1 MKTKTFNNIK
11 LGAFVLAGLIFLL
24 LILYMIGK
32 NRTMFGGN
40 YKLRARFEN
49 VQGLKSGNN
58 VRYAGIDVGTV
69 EKVSIINDTIMEV
82 KMIIDNKAK
91 FILRKNAI
99 VSIGT
104 DGLVGNKVVNI
115 AASKSDS
122 PLAEENDILP
132 TKKPIDTD
140 EMLRTLNKTN
150 NDIAVIAKN
159 LKLTS
164 NKLNNSEALWALLN
178 DKSLP
183 DNLKKS
189 AANIRL
195 VTNNLYNMSKDVNS
209 MVSKIKKGEGSIGK
223 IINDSSFAKSLE
235 DAVINIKDAGNEVST
250 LSKDI
255 NKAVKE
261 IENNINDGNGT
272 VHALLKDTGIVIK
285 INHSLD
291 NIEDGTKGFNQNM
304 DALKHS
310 FLFRG
315 YFRKLEKAK
324 H

>member
-58 VRYAGIDVGTV
+58 VRYAGIDIGTV
-69 EKVSIINDTIMEV
+69 EKVSIINDTLMEV

-235 DAVINIKDAGNEVST
+235 EAVINIKDAGNEVST

>member
-11 LGAFVLAGLIFLL
+11 LGAFVLVGLIFLL

-58 VRYAGIDVGTV
+58 VRYAGIDIGTV
-69 EKVSIINDTIMEV
+69 EKVSIINDTLMEV

>member
-58 VRYAGIDVGTV
+58 VRYAGIDIGTV
-69 EKVSIINDTIMEV
+69 EKVSIINDTLMEV

-150 NDIAVIAKN
+150 NDIAVIASN

-189 AANIRL
+189 AENIRL

>member
-58 VRYAGIDVGTV
+58 VRYAGIDIGTV
-69 EKVSIINDTIMEV
+69 EKVSIINDTLMEV

-140 EMLRTLNKTN
+140 EMLRTVNKTN

-223 IINDSSFAKSLE
+223 IINDTSFAKSLE
-235 DAVINIKDAGNEVST
+235 EAVINIKDAGNEVST

-261 IENNINDGNGT
+261 IENNINDGNGI

>member
-11 LGAFVLAGLIFLL
+11 LGAFVLVGLIFLL

-58 VRYAGIDVGTV
+58 VRYAGIDIGTV
-69 EKVSIINDTIMEV
+69 EKVSIINDTLMEV

-140 EMLRTLNKTN
+140 EMLRTVNKTN

-261 IENNINDGNGT
+261 IENNINDGNGI

>member
-69 EKVSIINDTIMEV
+69 EKVSIINDTLMEV

-140 EMLRTLNKTN
+140 EMLRTVNKTN

-189 AANIRL
+189 AENIRL

-255 NKAVKE
+255 NKAVKD

-272 VHALLKDTGIVIK
+272 VHALLKDTGLVIK

-310 FLFRG
+310 FLFRS

>member
-58 VRYAGIDVGTV
+58 VRYAGIDIGTV
-69 EKVSIINDTIMEV
+69 EKVSIINDTLMEV

-140 EMLRTLNKTN
+140 EMLRTVNKTN

-223 IINDSSFAKSLE
+223 IINDTSFAKSLE
-235 DAVINIKDAGNEVST
+235 EAVINIKDAGNEVST

-272 VHALLKDTGIVIK
+272 VHALLKDTGLVIK

>member
-150 NDIAVIAKN
+150 NDIAVIARN

-164 NKLNNSEALWALLN
+164 DKLNNSEALWDLLN

-189 AANIRL
+189 ATNIRL

-255 NKAVKE
+255 NKAVKD

-272 VHALLKDTGIVIK
+272 VHALLKDTGLVIK

>member
-58 VRYAGIDVGTV
+58 VRYAGIDIGTV
-69 EKVSIINDTIMEV
+69 EKVSIINDTLMEV

-189 AANIRL
+189 AENIRL

-235 DAVINIKDAGNEVST
+235 EAVINIKDAGNEVST

-272 VHALLKDTGIVIK
+272 VHALLKDTGLVIK

>member
-58 VRYAGIDVGTV
+58 VRYAGIDIGTV

-150 NDIAVIAKN
+150 NDIAVIASN

-255 NKAVKE
+255 NKAVKD

>member
-58 VRYAGIDVGTV
+58 VRYAGIDIGTV
-69 EKVSIINDTIMEV
+69 EKVSIINDTLMEV

-189 AANIRL
+189 AENIRL

>member
-11 LGAFVLAGLIFLL
+11 LGAFVLVGLIFLL

-58 VRYAGIDVGTV
+58 VRYAGIDIGTV
-69 EKVSIINDTIMEV
+69 EKVSIINDTLMEV

-150 NDIAVIAKN
+150 NDIAVIASN

-164 NKLNNSEALWALLN
+164 NKLNNSEALWDLLN

-189 AANIRL
+189 ATNIRL

>member
-140 EMLRTLNKTN
+140 EMLRTVNKTN

>member
-58 VRYAGIDVGTV
+58 VRYAGIDIGTV
-69 EKVSIINDTIMEV
+69 EKVSIINDTLMEV

>member
-223 IINDSSFAKSLE
+223 IINDTSFAKSLE
-235 DAVINIKDAGNEVST
+235 EAVINIKDAGNEVST

-255 NKAVKE
+255 NKAVKD